1 MDNDSDDD
9 FDVQEN
15 YYMFLNV
22 PTNASSEQINNSYR
36 QLSRQFHPDKHLDDE
51 KKQKAELLFNR
62 TKRAYEV
69 LSDPHKRAIYDSL
82 GTRGLQTDGWE
93 IVHRTKT
100 PAEIREEYESLAR
113 AREERRLQQRT
124 NPKGNITIN
133 INATELFSDFVDE
146 YEDDRGVPRVEV
158 SGMSISQAIEA
169 PLNRRD
175 TILLS
180 GNLNSSNGN
189 GSGNFV
195 ISGRRLINKG
205 WLEVDLGAGQGPA
218 LGLKAS
224 KNVTDRVFLNGGASL
239 NFRPNGLLPGFVTS
253 LGVQLDKHTVGYLTY
268 NGGMQS
274 SMSTVLE
281 HNTDKHAINATILIG
296 IPHCYLSASYTRKLF
311 ENDLKLKLAGKV
323 GTFGFMAEY
332 GAEKKVSKYS
342 SVVATVSVGVP
353 TGVLLRIKVI
363 RGNQTYVFP
372 IHLAED
378 IVPAAVFYATV
389 TPVLTYFVIK
399 KVIIDPMNED
409 KRRSDV
415 EKTMKVNQDRMA
427 EKKKE
432 ADVAKELM
440 MVIYQRIV
448 SEEGQRG
455 GLIIEKALYG
465 HFASD
470 EESEEKTVTIDVTIP
485 VQCMVKSSKLIF
497 YNSDSKSEL
506 PGFYD
511 PCVGETKQLQIQ
523 YTFRGISTTVF
534 VANEEATRLPLSAVA
549 RRNLED

>member
-1 MDNDSDDD
+1 MDNDSDDGYN
-9 FDVQEN
+9 VEEN
-15 YYMFLNV
+15 YYTFLNV
-22 PTNASSEQINNSYR
+22 PTDASPEQINNAYR
-36 QLSRQFHPDKHLDDE
+36 NLSRTFHPDKHQDE
-51 KKQKAELLFNR
+51 ENKRKAELLFNR

-69 LSDPHKRAIYDSL
+69 LSDPHQRAIYDSL
-82 GTRGLQTDGWE
+82 GTKGLKTDGWE
-93 IVHRTKT
+93 VVHRSKT

-124 NPKGNITIN
+124 NPKGNVTIN

-146 YEDDRGVPRVEV
+146 FDDRGLPRVEV

-175 TILLS
+175 TLLLS

-189 GSGNFV
+189 GAGNFV

-205 WLEVDLGAGQGPA
+205 WIEVDVGAGQGPA
-218 LGLKAS
+218 LGFKAS
-224 KNVTDRVFLNGGASL
+224 RNFTDRVFLNGGVSL
-239 NFRPNGLLPGFVTS
+239 NVRPNGLLPGFVTS

-281 HNTDKHAINATILIG
+281 HNTDKHAINATVLIG

-323 GTFGFMAEY
+323 GTFGFLAEY

-342 SVVATVSVGVP
+342 SVVASVSIGVP
-353 TGVLLRIKVI
+353 TGVMLRIKVI

-378 IVPAAVFYATV
+378 IIPAAVFYATV

-409 KRRSDV
+409 KKRSDV
-415 EKTMKVNQDRMA
+415 ERSMKVNQDRIA

-432 ADVAKELM
+432 ADVAIELM
-440 MVIYQRIV
+440 EATYQRIV
-448 SEEGQRG
+448 SEEEQRG

-470 EESEEKTVTIDVTIP
+470 DESEDKTVTIDVTIP

-511 PCVGETKQLQIQ
+511 PCVGEIKKLKIQ
-523 YTFRGISTTVF
+523 YKYRGISTTVF
-534 VANEEATRLPLSAVA
+534 VANEETTRLPLSAVA